1 MHAFVLRYRLL
12 PSQFPAP
19 LQDARAGLERTSARC
34 ARPGRRARTGR
45 RHRFQRRGNG
55 AGLLLAGTVP
65 DEPGRR
71 APR

>member
-1 MHAFVLRYRLL
+1 MLVLPGVASGSTRG
-12 PSQFPAP
+12 AH
-19 LQDARAGLERTSARC
+19 GLAVE
-34 ARPGRRARTGR
+34 PGRVGVIGSSAG
-45 RHRFQRRGNG
+45 GNG